1 MDRAEVSS
9 LKIWWNGSR
18 RGNREFRGF
27 LPYALPKCVSLKM
40 TLFSRAASWKIFKKP
55 QGGVCKMCLN
65 FTLKTDISYM
75 NCISKKS
82 WFNFNYIGG
91 KKSSSSSNSSTRPFK
106 QIEKGKGCFE
116 VCNQIWLWPS
126 SQAQQ
131 FMLWWTFYGL
141 WSYQRLLHVN
151 SHLNCDSLAM
161 KYFKFTIA

>member
-1 MDRAEVSS
+1 M
-9 LKIWWNGSR
+9 
-18 RGNREFRGF
+18 
-27 LPYALPKCVSLKM
+27 
-40 TLFSRAASWKIFKKP
+40 
-55 QGGVCKMCLN
+55 
-65 FTLKTDISYM
+65 
-75 NCISKKS
+75 
-82 WFNFNYIGG
+82 GG
-91 KKSSSSSNSSTRPFK
+91 KKAAVVVVVIVLVEGGSSSTRPFK